1 MNYLRTRRK
10 DGHFT
15 LETPIVELID
25 DNGRRAL
32 VVLTAHLGTPAYFE
46 RLRRFIEAADA
57 DVFYESVRTNST
69 GPAHW
74 DEPYHAFLRALR
86 DELYE
91 GIASLGELAFQGH
104 HLAPAPTWRNADTD
118 CCTLAARLRDE
129 DVSLRRF
136 NLALGAFRDLVARAR
151 DGDTSARDSLD
162 CTIRWGLVAVSFSPV
177 FGALRVLPSTRRLYR
192 IINDWRSGLAV
203 EIVLREATR
212 DFVLIYG
219 AAHGDTIV
227 AALRAAGFH
236 PRRRF
241 WTPVF
246 TT

>member
-10 DGHFT
+10 DGRFV

-25 DNGRRAL
+25 DNGRRAS
-32 VVLTAHLGTPAYFE
+32 VVLTAHLGTPAYFD
-46 RLRRFIEAADA
+46 RLRRFVEATDA
-57 DVFYESVRTNST
+57 DVFFESVRSNST
-69 GPAHW
+69 DPAHW

-86 DELYE
+86 EELYE

-104 HLAPAPTWRNADTD
+104 HLVPAPAWRNADTD
-118 CCTLAARLRDE
+118 CCTLAGRLRDE

-136 NLALGAFRDLVARAR
+136 NLALGAFRELIARAR
-151 DGDTSARDSLD
+151 DGDSSARDSLD
-162 CTIRWGLVAVSFSPV
+162 RTIRWGLVAVSFSPV
-177 FGALRVLPSTRRLYR
+177 FGALRMLPSTRRLYR
-192 IINDWRSGLAV
+192 VINDWRSSLAV
-203 EIVLREATR
+203 ETVLRDATG

-227 AALRAAGFH
+227 AGLRAAGFH
-236 PRRRF
+236 PHRRR

-246 TT
+246 AT